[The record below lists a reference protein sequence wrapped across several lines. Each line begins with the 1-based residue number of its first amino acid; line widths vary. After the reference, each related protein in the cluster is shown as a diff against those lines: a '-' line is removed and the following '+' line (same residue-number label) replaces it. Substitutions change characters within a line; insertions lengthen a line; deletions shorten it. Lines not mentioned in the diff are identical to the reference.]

1 MLEARTWEFNKFLT
15 GHFAFG
21 FNQIAYVFATKPA
34 PAGLKN

>member
-1 MLEARTWEFNKFLT
+1 MLEARTRKFNKFLA

-21 FNQIAYVFATKPA
+21 FNQIAHVFATKPA